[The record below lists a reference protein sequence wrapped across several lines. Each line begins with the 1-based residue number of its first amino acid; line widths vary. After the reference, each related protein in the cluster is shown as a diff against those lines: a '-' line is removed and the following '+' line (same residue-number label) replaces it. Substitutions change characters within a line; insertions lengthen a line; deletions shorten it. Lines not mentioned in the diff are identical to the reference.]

1 MSLLLPIV
9 QNLASALSLLWVLT
23 NLTFW
28 LLLLLPLALLRWLV
42 PLPLIS
48 KICFVAV
55 DFIYRQAVRINSFW
69 MQRVMGIQLLVDGEP
84 NPHSA
89 PVVICNHQSW
99 FDIPILQ
106 ELVTSEGPIIK
117 FLIKRELVWV
127 PVIGWICLALNFPR
141 LYRGKDKSL
150 RAVDYAMIQSA
161 TESHGAK
168 PGALLV
174 FPEGTRFTTKK
185 HRLQA
190 SPYSWL
196 LKPKV
201 GGLKIIKANTDPA
214 THVMDVTIDYGPK
227 PVNIWRCLHGQPSII
242 RVKIRY
248 YALAEITDIQT
259 WLNDRWQDKSE
270 FLAASHCES
279 TS

>member
-1 MSLLLPIV
+1 MNLLLPIV

-28 LLLLLPLALLRWLV
+28 LLLLLPLSVLRWLV
-42 PLPLIS
+42 PLPLVS

-69 MQRVMGIQLLVDGEP
+69 MQRVMGIQLLIDGEP

-89 PVVICNHQSW
+89 PIVICNHQSW

-185 HRLQA
+185 HHLQA

-196 LKPKV
+196 LKRKV

-214 THVMDVTIDYGPK
+214 THVMDVTIDYGPM
-227 PVNIWRCLHGQPSII
+227 PVNIWRCLHGQPSAI

-248 YALAEITDIQT
+248 YALAEIKDIQT
-259 WLNDRWQDKSE
+259 WLNDRWEEKSE